1 MKNTIIALLLATF
14 SIISY
19 GQCVDSDPVWT
30 HCANQYGLGTPNNC
44 SFTGLREM
52 RFGNG
57 VEWSY
62 KNEFGGMQASM
73 CRANQFPDVA
83 FSGGPYRCEYSSVL
97 EYSPIDTPENCV
109 NRHDCNGFDNIPAGA
124 TGKTTRNI
132 SEGNTPPT
140 AGAGHG
146 AFRTKCDVSHFA
158 FDDPLVYPNQR
169 GASHLHMFFGND
181 SINSTSDTTNLANTG
196 GSTCDGGTL
205 NRSAYWTP
213 ALLDMSA
220 KKPVLP
226 EDSIWYYKEGYNG
239 LSGSDFVLPE
249 GLGMIGREF
258 YWTCNGGATR
268 YQNIPSC
275 ASGERLDL
283 IVDFPQ
289 CWDGQNKW
297 LSDESHT
304 AYPSDRK
311 CPDSH
316 PKVLPQITLNL
327 RYRVLYEGQ
336 TNNLMLSSDMGGVA
350 KGSTAHADWI
360 NGWNPEIS
368 EKWLVNCLESQG
380 DCNANLLGEGEML
393 Y

>member
-1 MKNTIIALLLATF
+1 M
-14 SIISY
+14 
-19 GQCVDSDPVWT
+19 
-30 HCANQYGLGTPNNC
+30 
-44 SFTGLREM
+44 
-52 RFGNG
+52 
-57 VEWSY
+57 
-62 KNEFGGMQASM
+62 
-73 CRANQFPDVA
+73 
-83 FSGGPYRCEYSSVL
+83 
-97 EYSPIDTPENCV
+97 
-109 NRHDCNGFDNIPAGA
+109 
-124 TGKTTRNI
+124 
-132 SEGNTPPT
+132 
-140 AGAGHG
+140 
-146 AFRTKCDVSHFA
+146 
-158 FDDPLVYPNQR
+158 
-169 GASHLHMFFGND
+169 
-181 SINSTSDTTNLANTG
+181 ST
-196 GSTCDGGTL
+196 
-205 NRSAYWTP
+205 
-213 ALLDMSA
+213 

-304 AYPSDRK
+304 AYPSNRS
-311 CPDSH
+311 CPSSH
-316 PKVLPQITLNL
+316 PHVLPQITLNL
-327 RYRVLYEGQ
+327 RYRVEYEGQ
-336 TNNLMLSSDMGGVA
+336 TNSLMLSSDMGGVER
-350 KGSTAHADWI
+350 GSTAHADWI

-368 EKWLVNCLESQG
+368 ERWLVNCLESQG